1 IVINLAIDDGCI
13 GLSASLNSSTVE
25 LCGSTMKACLASV
38 PMPICEGGNTSV
50 LAASVLA
57 AGLGAV
63 VVARGLAGG
72 GFCGVCRLGAGSA
85 CCATASSEGPA
96 RAAAA
101 TST

>member
-1 IVINLAIDDGCI
+1 MVIILAIDDGCI

-38 PMPICEGGNTSV
+38 PMPICDGGNASV

-57 AGLGAV
+57 AGFGVV

-72 GFCGVCRLGAGSA
+72 GFCGVCRLAAGSV
-85 CCATASSEGPA
+85 CCAKASSDGPA
-96 RAAAA
+96 RAATA
-101 TST
+101 T